1 MDLAIPLTSRT
12 SRPAHAHCALLR
24 IWRVCPTPSWSD
36 VSPQLAGRLRLRENR
51 EVGETQAGEDVG
63 AAFRAARLAAEE
75 HMIAMDDAGSTWHET
90 TITGIVLQHAHPTV
104 KFVDFSQRQ
113 EGATGADWLWWWVDE
128 SGEAFGML
136 VQAKR
141 LKIGHRWTI
150 EFSYPDGTGSQ
161 RDKLF
166 ATAWELGVPPVYGLY
181 LGTQAYRAPVTCG
194 RADHDDSDCLACR
207 MATISLL
214 PAILATLGGGMNSDN
229 DAIWAVEHA
238 IPFETLVD
246 PAEQPD
252 CAHDL
257 NLALVDDELRDLL
270 LASQH
275 GARQVAK
282 ALFERV
288 SSVRAMQFSAV
299 SKLIIEGDS
308 EQLFDRY
315 PSDRGHLGVAYFEHI
330 LRGLRTAAPAYVL
343 DVLADQP
350 VPPTVTDLVE
360 GIVVVQL

>member
-1 MDLAIPLTSRT
+1 MDEIES
-12 SRPAHAHCALLR
+12 
-24 IWRVCPTPSWSD
+24 
-36 VSPQLAGRLRLRENR
+36 
-51 EVGETQAGEDVG
+51 GEDVV

-113 EGATGADWLWWWVDE
+113 EGTTGADWLWWWVDE

-141 LKIGHRWTI
+141 LKVGSRWTI
-150 EFSYPDGTGSQ
+150 DFSYPDGTSAQ

-166 ATAWELGVPPVYGLY
+166 ASARELGVPPVYGLY

-207 MATISLL
+207 MATVSLL
-214 PAILATLGGGMNSDN
+214 PAILATVGGGMNSDN

-252 CAHDL
+252 CAYDR
-257 NLALVDDELRDLL
+257 NLALVDGELRDLL
-270 LASQH
+270 LANQH
-275 GARQVAK
+275 GARHVAK

-288 SSVRAMQFSAV
+288 SSVRAMQFSAA
-299 SKLIIEGDS
+299 SELMIEGDS

-343 DVLADQP
+343 DVLADQS
-350 VPPTVTDLVE
+350 VPPSVADLVE
-360 GIVVVQL
+360 GVVVVQL